1 LETVTWVGMDVH
13 ARSTHAAAVIAAAG
27 ELRRARFGGG
37 AEAVVAWLGG
47 LPAPVRACYEAGST
61 GYGLARAAQ
70 SAGVAVGVIAPSKTP
85 RAPGE
90 RIKTDRR
97 DAELL
102 VRLLMAGQL
111 HPVAVPT
118 PRVEALRDLTRA
130 RDRIRGD
137 LLRARH
143 RVSKLLLRYGRVWP
157 SDRGTWTQEHHHWL
171 RRQRFDDPNLELA
184 YLDALAAVDALMRR
198 RDLLDQR
205 LLVAAQDA
213 DVAAAVARLRA
224 FRGINT
230 LTALALHAEIH
241 DWHRFGRPGRL
252 AAWIGLV
259 PSLYQSGESA
269 QSGAITKSGS
279 RHARRL
285 LVEAAWHY
293 RRRPGRG
300 VTLTRRQEGVD
311 QHTIDIAWRCQ
322 HRLYRLHTRLR
333 DRGKPANVATVA
345 AARELACFL
354 WDAMREYQPPTTTAA
369 RASAE
374 PSRLAGTPAATMRR
388 RLRPRAFLDPRR
400 PATKQGHLG

>member
-1 LETVTWVGMDVH
+1 METMTWVGMDVH
-13 ARSTHAAAVIAAAG
+13 ARSTHAAVVVAWTG

-37 AEAVVAWLGG
+37 AEPVVAWLRG
-47 LPAPVRACYEAGST
+47 LPPPVRACYGAGPT

-70 SAGVAVGVIAPSKTP
+70 SAGVAVDVIAPSKTP

-90 RIKTDRR
+90 RIKADRR

-111 HPVAVPT
+111 RPVAIPT

-157 SDRGTWTQEHHHWL
+157 SDRGTWTQQHDHWL

-184 YLDALAAVDALMRR
+184 YLGALAAVDALVRR

-213 DVAAAVARLRA
+213 DVADAVARLRA

-230 LTALALHAEIH
+230 LTALGLHAEIH
-241 DWHRFGRPGRL
+241 DWHRFTRPGRL

-269 QSGAITKSGS
+269 TSGAITKSGS

-293 RRRPGRG
+293 QRRPGRG
-300 VTLTRRQEGVD
+300 VALQRRQQGVD
-311 QHTIDIAWRCQ
+311 QHTIDMPGAASTASTASTHACA
-322 HRLYRLHTRLR
+322 TAASPPTSPPSPP
-333 DRGKPANVATVA
+333 PASSRASSGTPCA
-345 AARELACFL
+345 SSSR
-354 WDAMREYQPPTTTAA
+354 RQPPLLGRAPGRTDSPASPPLLRAA
-369 RASAE
+369 
-374 PSRLAGTPAATMRR
+374 PH
-388 RLRPRAFLDPRR
+388 
-400 PATKQGHLG
+400 GHARS